1 MRLQAGGL
9 HTNAKPRSPHF
20 LFLKS
25 GDMQVNS
32 QRSSCTIHGV
42 ERMAKASL
50 STKEKATPTRI
61 TKVHADRPARS
72 SNNKMHSFILLQK
85 NPFLA
90 SSHQPGAVQI
100 RIEESVDGVKNPIS
114 ELADLIRSCSPVG
127 SEKSSACPE
136 LGRDVLVQQRL
147 SPQYCIAL

>member
-1 MRLQAGGL
+1 
-9 HTNAKPRSPHF
+9 
-20 LFLKS
+20 
-25 GDMQVNS
+25 
-32 QRSSCTIHGV
+32 
-42 ERMAKASL
+42 MAKASL

-136 LGRDVLVQQRL
+136 LGEGCSCATETFSTVLHCFVN
-147 SPQYCIAL
+147 SHGHG